1 MGERT
6 LESTADLRR
15 KSMVSRI
22 SIDLPFLLVIVCLLV
37 FGLMMVYSASWDAS
51 IMINQPTSYVFSRQV
66 MWVAIAAAVA
76 FILSQVDYHKFG
88 RYIVLLMLGMIAVLL
103 FVLVRGETLFG
114 STRTLFN
121 GSLQPSELAKLG
133 TIIYLSFWL
142 SNRKDDLKNLSSG
155 LLPLGLIVGFIGGLI
170 FVQPDLS
177 AAATIL
183 ILGILLFFLAGGD
196 WKQLIFVFI
205 LFAVFGFVLLQMTST
220 GQVRIA
226 QYLNGLQNPTLG
238 SYHIRRTFEAI
249 IKGRLFGV
257 GIGESTTKFTG
268 LPLAHSD
275 SIFAVIVEETGIIG
289 GMLVILG
296 YVLLLWRGIK
306 IAQNAPDQLGALLA
320 VGLMAWIALEALMN
334 IAVICG
340 LFPFTGNALP
350 LLSAGG
356 SSMVTTMAAI
366 GIVMNV
372 SKQGNLLIP
381 EERSVTGATVNL
393 RRRDWRGRVSRTNRF
408 KDAE

>member
-6 LESTADLRR
+6 LATPADLRR

-22 SIDLPFLLVIVCLLV
+22 SIDLPFLLVVTCLVV

-51 IMINQPTSYVFSRQV
+51 ILINQPTSYVFSRQV
-66 MWVAIAAAVA
+66 MWVGIASAAAL
-76 FILSQVDYHKFG
+76 ILSQVDYHKYG
-88 RYIVLLMLGMIAVLL
+88 RFIVLLMLGMIAILF
-103 FVLVRGETLFG
+103 FVLVRGDMLFG

-121 GSLQPSELAKLG
+121 GSFQPSELAKLG

-142 SNRKDDLKNLSSG
+142 SNRKDDLKKLSNG
-155 LLPLGLIVGFIGGLI
+155 LLPLALIVGFIGGLI

-196 WKQLIFVFI
+196 WKQMI
-205 LFAVFGFVLLQMTST
+205 FVLLVGGVLGFAFLQLTST
-220 GQVRIA
+220 GKVRIA

-249 IKGRLFGV
+249 IKGRVFGV

-275 SIFAVIVEETGIIG
+275 SIFAVIVEETGLLG
-289 GMLVILG
+289 GMMVILG

-320 VGLMAWIALEALMN
+320 VGLTAWICLEALMN

-356 SSMVTTMAAI
+356 SSMVTTLAAI